1 MVVYES
7 GQYFASLEKEGCMG
21 WSDVYNISFLPSP
34 SDVSIWYQRDSLT
47 FFFSPSESGLFYEW
61 NFGDSTTSQAENPV
75 HTYQDSVIRT
85 VTLTVWTPC
94 GMGTIDTVIFK
105 PNTPTFLQPN
115 EFFLTIYPQPTSGWM
130 RINST
135 YEIQK
140 VDVLSLEGK
149 LLQCYE
155 LNGQNELI
163 LNNVSGGMYF
173 LKIYTSKGVLAQKI
187 VIQR

>member
-1 MVVYES
+1 
-7 GQYFASLEKEGCMG
+7 
-21 WSDVYNISFLPSP
+21 
-34 SDVSIWYQRDSLT
+34 
-47 FFFSPSESGLFYEW
+47 
-61 NFGDSTTSQAENPV
+61 
-75 HTYQDSVIRT
+75 
-85 VTLTVWTPC
+85 
-94 GMGTIDTVIFK
+94 
-105 PNTPTFLQPN
+105 LQPN

-149 LLQCYE
+149 LLQCFE

-163 LNNVSGGMYF
+163 LNNVSAGMYF
-173 LKIYTSKGVLAQKI
+173 LKIYTSKGVLAQKL